1 MPLARSKIYA
11 YRMAE
16 WTAMFR
22 PSTVPVSDLETAL
35 VMAAVTIALIRHNE
49 QVNGNKSIKK
59 SQTWLINV
67 WKNDI
72 ISKLR
77 MVEREREKIAYQN
90 EVGTH

>member
-1 MPLARSKIYA
+1 
-11 YRMAE
+11 
-16 WTAMFR
+16 MFR

-77 MVEREREKIAYQN
+77 KVEREREKIAYQN

>member
-1 MPLARSKIYA
+1 
-11 YRMAE
+11 
-16 WTAMFR
+16 MFR

-49 QVNGNKSIKK
+49 QGNGNKSIKK

-77 MVEREREKIAYQN
+77 KVEREREKIAYQN